1 MAMLPARIILAGGFG
16 LVLAYLVARMFV
28 TPAKW
33 ALKSVVNVAIAVVVI
48 WTWDRVMGATGF
60 LIGLHPVTAG
70 VVGVLGIPGF
80 LLVLAARALIIG
92 W

>member
-1 MAMLPARIILAGGFG
+1 MTMLPARIMLAGGFG

-33 ALKSVVNVAIAVVVI
+33 MMKTLVNVAIAVVVI
-48 WTWDRVMGATGF
+48 WTWDRVMGPTGF
-60 LIGLHPVTAG
+60 LIGLNPVTAG
-70 VVGVLGIPGF
+70 VVGVLGVPGF
-80 LLVLAARALIIG
+80 LLVLTARVLIMG